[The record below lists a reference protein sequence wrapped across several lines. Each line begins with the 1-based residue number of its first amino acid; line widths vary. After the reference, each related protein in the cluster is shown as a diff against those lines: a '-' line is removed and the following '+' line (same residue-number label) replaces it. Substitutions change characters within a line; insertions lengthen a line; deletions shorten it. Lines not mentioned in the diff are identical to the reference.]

1 MSPRVPPPP
10 PRAQHAP
17 PLSALRKLT
26 ADRAL
31 LRSLSVFNA
40 EVPPGPKRSRNALEK
55 GANVRVEGK
64 ARDVPVLFSVVRH
77 CQNQK

>member
-1 MSPRVPPPP
+1 M
-10 PRAQHAP
+10 
-17 PLSALRKLT
+17 
-26 ADRAL
+26 
-31 LRSLSVFNA
+31 FNA

-55 GANVRVEGK
+55 GANVRLEGK